1 MTSTMRRGDEGRLM
15 KWLIA
20 VLAALGAAAVAGVVV
35 RWRNPRAGNSA
46 WTHATDAA
54 SSAASAAA
62 KEVKSAI
69 PHHE

>member
-35 RWRNPRAGNSA
+35 RWRNPKAANSA